1 MKLFTFLF
9 LTSCLWL
16 KESLAQKQP
25 YHYNLEVV
33 YEMSYRP
40 DSLNLSK
47 AEGEFMT
54 LLVGNEQSVFC
65 ASKYLLMDS
74 AIVAELRKGNT
85 LGPPM
90 SFFQQHGT
98 YNSQVIF
105 KDTSTIITVE
115 NPSRFTSATRYRYT
129 EPRSVINW
137 TMSEDTLSIAGILC
151 QKAMANF
158 GNREWIAWFALSVP
172 VSDGPYKFCG
182 LPGLIFEVYDTKQ
195 HWSFKLASLRATSK
209 ELEISFSNNKPVPI
223 ASKEAFLSKRK
234 YHRDNRFNLMKMSG
248 WTFSDPVAL
257 KKDFEEQ
264 AKHDNNWI
272 ELYNGE

>member
-9 LTSCLWL
+9 LISYLWV
-16 KESLAQKQP
+16 KESFAQKQP
-25 YHYNLEVV
+25 YYYSLEVA

-47 AEGEFMT
+47 VESEFMT
-54 LLVGNEQSVFC
+54 LLIGNEQSVFC

-90 SFFQQHGT
+90 SFFQQYGT
-98 YNSQVIF
+98 RYSQVIF

-115 NPSRFTSATRYRYT
+115 DPGRTSVTRYRYT
-129 EPRSVINW
+129 EPKSVIQW
-137 TMSEDTLSIAGILC
+137 TISEDTLSIAGILC
-151 QKAMANF
+151 QKAIANF
-158 GNREWIAWFALSVP
+158 GNREWIAWFAPSVP

-182 LPGLIFEVYDTKQ
+182 LPGLIFDVYDTKQ
-195 HWSFKLASLRATSK
+195 HWSFKLSSLRATSK

-272 ELYNGE
+272 ELYKGE